1 MSLLKPPSHHHLLK
15 PPLLMITQKKDTCL
29 LFGKG
34 LRHCF
39 EGLRA
44 VSENNPKLRLVC
56 LTSCMLN
63 LKNKGY
69 NVNAVR

>member
-1 MSLLKPPSHHHLLK
+1 
-15 PPLLMITQKKDTCL
+15 MITQKKDTCL

-69 NVNAVR
+69 KVNAVR